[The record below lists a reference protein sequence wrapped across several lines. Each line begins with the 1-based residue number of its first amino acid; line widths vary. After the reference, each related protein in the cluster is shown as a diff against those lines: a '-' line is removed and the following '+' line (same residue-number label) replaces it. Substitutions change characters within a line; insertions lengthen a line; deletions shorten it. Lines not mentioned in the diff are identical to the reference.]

1 MVDCSQTISDCSQNN
16 WERGENKGRTRREQ
30 NRHKVGYICLMATRG
45 YNMPGPRIGCD
56 KDYLK
61 ISQKIRKVL
70 TKWVSVGVVKAEVLS
85 LTYAHIQTAPTAAVP
100 IGPHMPVNVC
110 IGARI
115 YAGCTVGKFAK
126 IVQGTCNVPVVQVA
140 CTSYKG
146 PAYRH
151 MLGNALD
158 MLSATQG
165 AAQCTCSYNALKLQ
179 VTSQI

>member
-1 MVDCSQTISDCSQNN
+1 M
-16 WERGENKGRTRREQ
+16 
-30 NRHKVGYICLMATRG
+30 
-45 YNMPGPRIGCD
+45 
-56 KDYLK
+56 
-61 ISQKIRKVL
+61 
-70 TKWVSVGVVKAEVLS
+70 LS
-85 LTYAHIQTAPTAAVP
+85 STYAHIQTAPTAEVP

-115 YAGCTVGKFAK
+115 YAGCTVGKFAR

-140 CTSYKG
+140 CTLYKG

-165 AAQCTCSYNALKLQ
+165 AAQCTCSSVALKLQ